1 MLCTGTNVSESRS
14 GSQTRRHA
22 RHQIDGAV
30 QVTWKGP
37 QGQPKRLL
45 ARWLD
50 LSAEGGRLET
60 DLPIPTRTSVS
71 LHSDCYG
78 PMGLASV
85 RHCARRKA
93 KYSIGVQFAVAL
105 ALAGP
110 GRKQC
115 LDDAEVPPSLGEQMQ

>member
-1 MLCTGTNVSESRS
+1 M
-14 GSQTRRHA
+14 
-22 RHQIDGAV
+22 QIS
-30 QVTWKGP
+30 WKDP
-37 QGQPKRLL
+37 LGQPKRLL

-50 LSAEGGRLET
+50 LSAEGGCLET
-60 DLPIPTRTSVS
+60 DLPIPARTSVS
-71 LHSDCYG
+71 LYSDRYG
-78 PMGLASV
+78 PLGLASV

-115 LDDAEVPPSLGEQMQ
+115 LDEAATPPSLGEQGL